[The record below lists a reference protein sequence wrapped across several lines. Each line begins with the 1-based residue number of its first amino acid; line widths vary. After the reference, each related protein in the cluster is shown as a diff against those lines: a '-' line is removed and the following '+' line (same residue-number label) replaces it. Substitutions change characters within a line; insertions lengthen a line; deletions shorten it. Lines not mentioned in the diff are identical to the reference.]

1 MSVPTSPELR
11 QEILNTVK
19 GGMTVVEAS
28 AKFNIAQS
36 TIRKWMRE
44 ISANPRSSTNELQ
57 RARRRIQ
64 FLEQVILELVLEQ
77 KAQTYKGE
85 GS

>member
-1 MSVPTSPELR
+1 MSLPTSPEVR

-19 GGMTVVEAS
+19 GGMSTVEA
-28 AKFNIAQS
+28 ATKYNVAQS

-44 ISANPRSSTNELQ
+44 ISSSTRTSTNELQ
-57 RARRRIQ
+57 KTRKRVQ

-77 KAQTYKGE
+77 KAQTYKG
-85 GS
+85 

>member
-1 MSVPTSPELR
+1 MSLPTSAEVR

-19 GGMTVVEAS
+19 GGMSVVEA
-28 AKFNIAQS
+28 ATKYTIAQS

-44 ISANPRSSTNELQ
+44 LSSSTRSSTNELQ
-57 RARRRIQ
+57 KTRKRVQ

-77 KAQTYKGE
+77 KAQTYKG
-85 GS
+85 